1 MKKNRLKRQLAAG
14 ETVANGWLHIPS
26 TLSAEVMAQGGFDSL
41 TIDMQHGCSD
51 YSTALPMLQ
60 AMGSSPTTPLVRV
73 PWNEPGIIMR
83 MLDAGSYGVICPMV
97 NTPEEAKRFV
107 GACRYP
113 PLGYRS
119 QGPVRVALQ
128 AGSDY
133 AAHANEEILTFAMIE
148 TAEAL
153 DNLGAILETPGL
165 DAVYVGP
172 GDLNRTLTG
181 SPVAVYSEQPLKDA
195 VTRIA
200 SVAQE
205 RGIIAGAHTNSA
217 EDARWLAGLGYRFLT
232 IENDVRFI
240 AQGAQR
246 VLRTFR
252 SELRPEPVDLY

>member
-1 MKKNRLKRQLAAG
+1 MKKNELKRQLAAG

-26 TLSAEVMAQGGFDSL
+26 TLSTEVMAQGGFDSL

-60 AMGSSPTTPLVRV
+60 AMSGSAVTPLVRV
-73 PWNEPGIIMR
+73 PWNEPGMIMR
-83 MLDAGSYGVICPMV
+83 MLDAGCYGVICPMV
-97 NTPEEAKRFV
+97 NTPEEAQRFV
-107 GACRYP
+107 EACRYP

-133 AAHANEEILTFAMIE
+133 AAYANDEVLTFAMIE
-148 TAEAL
+148 TGAAL
-153 DNLGAILETPGL
+153 DNLEAILDTPGL

-172 GDLNRTLTG
+172 GDLNRALTG
-181 SPVAVYSEQPLKDA
+181 SPTAVYQEQPLMDA

-200 SVAQE
+200 EVTQK
-205 RGIIAGAHTNSA
+205 RGVIAGAHTNSA
-217 EDARWLAGLGYRFLT
+217 DDAKWLASLGYRFLT
-232 IENDVRFI
+232 IENDVRFV

-246 VLRTFR
+246 VLNAFR
-252 SELRPEPVDLY
+252 DGRQPKSVDLY